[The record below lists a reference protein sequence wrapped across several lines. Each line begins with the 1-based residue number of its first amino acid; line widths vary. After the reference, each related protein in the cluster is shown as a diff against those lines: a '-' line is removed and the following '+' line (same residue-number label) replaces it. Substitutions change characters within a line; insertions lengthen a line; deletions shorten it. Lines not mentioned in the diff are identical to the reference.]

1 MQAKDEAKRKNFLR
15 RPEMTAKELKEAV
28 LNERRA
34 YYRKWRKNNPDKVKR
49 HNENY
54 WRKRALQKAEPQDQ
68 Q

>member
-1 MQAKDEAKRKNFLR
+1 
-15 RPEMTAKELKEAV
+15 MTAKELNEAV